1 MRFCK
6 TCEHLNGNPIT
17 EDNPCYA
24 CFMSTEDHAYYKEK
38 QTTKITN
45 ADKLR
50 AMNDE
55 ELAKTLVILSER
67 CPDGV
72 DCESVPP
79 GRKCFTC
86 WLEWLKEDVEQ

>member
-6 TCEHLNGNPIT
+6 TCVHRNDNPVS
-17 EDNPCYA
+17 EGNPCYA
-24 CFMSTEDHAYYKEK
+24 CFMSTEDHACYEAAPA
-38 QTTKITN
+38 QIITN

-50 AMNDE
+50 SMSDE
-55 ELAKTLVILSER
+55 ELAKKLVELSER

-86 WLEWLKEDVEQ
+86 WLEWLKEEVEQ